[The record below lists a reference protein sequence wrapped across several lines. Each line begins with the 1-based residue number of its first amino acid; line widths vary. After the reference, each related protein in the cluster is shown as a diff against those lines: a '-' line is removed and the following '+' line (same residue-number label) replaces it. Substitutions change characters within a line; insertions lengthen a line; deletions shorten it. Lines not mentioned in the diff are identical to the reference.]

1 MASIDFRNKINWHRR
16 YRSPQGVKT
25 EHEILRIF
33 ESDRGRIINSPLYA
47 VCSKKRRFS
56 RWSAMPRCVLA

>member
-25 EHEILRIF
+25 EHEILRILKAIAGGL
-33 ESDRGRIINSPLYA
+33 STLRLYA
-47 VCSKKRRFS
+47 VAAKTQVS
-56 RWSAMPRCVLA
+56 RWSAMPRCVLV

>member
-25 EHEILRIF
+25 EHE
-33 ESDRGRIINSPLYA
+33 
-47 VCSKKRRFS
+47 
-56 RWSAMPRCVLA
+56 